1 MSTLVDSLPAES
13 GDASRRALYAWVA
26 LGVLGAAAFVLLGEV
41 PALTGGGF
49 VICAFKRTTGIS
61 CPGCGMTRAMAA
73 LARGDLWSALQL
85 HPFAPLLLVESVLL
99 WLMGARS
106 LLRRGVLD
114 LPSKLIERLIVW
126 QGAALLVLWI
136 ARLATGTL
144 PP

>member
-1 MSTLVDSLPAES
+1 MSTLVDSLPVQS
-13 GDASRRALYAWVA
+13 GYPSRRALYAW
-26 LGVLGAAAFVLLGEV
+26 LGLGLLAAAAFVLLGEV
-41 PALTGGGF
+41 PLTGGGF
-49 VICAFKRTTGIS
+49 VVCAFKRTTGIS

-73 LARGDLWSALQL
+73 LARGDLWAALQL
-85 HPFAPLLLVESVLL
+85 HPFAPLLLVESVWL
-99 WLMGARS
+99 WLAGARS